1 MKAPKCPLAE
11 ERIKMWYVYTII
23 YYSAIKDNEIMPFAT
38 TWMDLAI
45 IILNEASQ
53 RQIPYDIIYKCHIKK
68 YTNEF
73 IYKTETDPQ
82 TENKVVSTKGES
94 GWGRGALGD

>member
-38 TWMDLAI
+38 TWMDLEN
-45 IILNEASQ
+45 IILSKVSQ
-53 RQIPYDIIYKCHIKK
+53 PEKGKHHIIPPICGI
-68 YTNEF
+68 
-73 IYKTETDPQ
+73 
-82 TENKVVSTKGES
+82 
-94 GWGRGALGD
+94 